1 MTSHGACSK
10 STTTIAYRLQV
21 AFGLKV
27 TLAGDAVVM
36 SVRLAIMLLQAAVV
50 DEDATAFLAVK
61 VVFHVVTLE
70 VVAILEVLIAVLAVG
85 VLPALHVV
93 LFQTEPSR
101 KVHVTIIADVMV
113 R

>member
-1 MTSHGACSK
+1 
-10 STTTIAYRLQV
+10 
-21 AFGLKV
+21 
-27 TLAGDAVVM
+27 M

-61 VVFHVVTLE
+61 VVFHVVILE

-93 LFQTEPSR
+93 LFQT
-101 KVHVTIIADVMV
+101 
-113 R
+113 